1 MERILVGM
9 DGSAPARDA
18 LRWAANLATI
28 TGAEVIAVNALL
40 PVQSEKRPGYLER
53 LRRQRA
59 DDLEQWCGDVLD
71 QVGSTL
77 VVDDG
82 DPRDVL
88 PAAMKRHG
96 ADLLVVASS
105 GEHSRGP
112 GFLHV
117 GSVVEFLA
125 HHLHH
130 PLAVIAPKAAPDIAH
145 AVIGVD
151 GSEHGREAIRWIA
164 EVAGATGARVT
175 AVAVAEPGHPI
186 ASSAEDADWQLASER
201 ILAHDWAAPLA
212 ELGDR
217 FTAVVS
223 RAAPVADV
231 IVDEAETSGADLVV
245 VGARGLGGVTGLR
258 IGGTALA
265 VLHRADRSVVLVP
278 SPADQ
283 SRR

>member
-9 DGSAPARDA
+9 DGSAPACDA
-18 LRWAANLATI
+18 LRWAAKLATI
-28 TGAEVIAVNALL
+28 TGSEVIAVNALL

-53 LRRQRA
+53 LRQQRA
-59 DDLEQWCGDVLD
+59 DQLEQWCSDLLDDVP
-71 QVGSTL
+71 SKL

-88 PAAMKRHG
+88 LAAMDRHG

-105 GEHSRGP
+105 GENSRGP

-125 HHLHH
+125 HHLHR
-130 PLAVIAPKAAPDIAH
+130 PLAVIAPGAPPDITH
-145 AVIGVD
+145 ALIGVD
-151 GSEHGREAIRWIA
+151 GSDHGRQAISWIA
-164 EVAGATGARVT
+164 DVATASGARVT

-186 ASSAEDADWQLASER
+186 SATEEDAEWRLASER
-201 ILAHDWAAPLA
+201 ILANEWAQPLA
-212 ELGDR
+212 ALGDR

-231 IVDEAETSGADLVV
+231 IVDEAQAAGADLVV
-245 VGARGLGGVTGLR
+245 VGARGLGGITGLR

-265 VLHRADRSVVLVP
+265 VLHRTDRSVVLVP
-278 SPADQ
+278 SPSD
-283 SRR
+283 R